1 MLCSECVVRKDYLGD
16 IIQGSGLQKAN
27 RGSVCAA
34 ELENHFHAGR
44 EDFRVLLSAM
54 DSTQRG
60 TMIELM
66 DTVTKEIKRLR

>member
-1 MLCSECVVRKDYLGD
+1 MLCSECVVRKDYLRD

-54 DSTQRG
+54 DSAQRD
-60 TMIELM
+60 ILIDLM
-66 DTVTKEIKRLR
+66 DTVAKEIRLVR

>member
-1 MLCSECVVRKDYLGD
+1 MLHRECVVRKDYLRD

-54 DSTQRG
+54 DSAQRD
-60 TMIELM
+60 ILIDLM
-66 DTVTKEIKRLR
+66 DTVAKEIRPVR

>member
-54 DSTQRG
+54 DSAQRD
-60 TMIELM
+60 ILIDLM
-66 DTVTKEIKRLR
+66 DTVAKEIRPVR